1 MKCQKWSYDSYG
13 KCSAVIRILLIV
25 IIFKGKR
32 QLNEVDCM
40 SIMVNQG
47 MYKFMQSMYLYAC

>member
-32 QLNEVDCM
+32 QLNDVGCM

-47 MYKFMQSMYLYAC
+47 MYKFMQSMY